1 MFHILFALHLLFAIF
16 TVGPLVHAVT
26 TATRGL
32 RQADAHATA
41 YAARMARIY
50 SGASVLVVIF
60 GFGVMASKD
69 GGKQVA
75 QFSDTWIWL
84 SALLWVVAAGLTSA
98 VIAPALDQATTQ
110 IGETTQTGEQK
121 SVAPLTT
128 RVAAGGAAVAA
139 IFVAIVFLMVYQP
152 GS

>member
-1 MFHILFALHLLFAIF
+1 MFRILFALHLIFAIF

-50 SGASVLVVIF
+50 SGASVLVIIF
-60 GFGVMASKD
+60 GVGVATSKD
-69 GGKQVA
+69 GGKRVA

-84 SALLWVVAAGLTSA
+84 SALLWVLAGALTSA
-98 VIAPALDQATTQ
+98 VIAPTLDQATRQ
-110 IGETTQTGEQK
+110 IGEQK

-128 RVAAGGAAVAA
+128 RVAVSGAGVAA
-139 IFVAIVFLMVYQP
+139 IFVTIVFLMVYKP

>member
-1 MFHILFALHLLFAIF
+1 
-16 TVGPLVHAVT
+16 
-26 TATRGL
+26 
-32 RQADAHATA
+32 
-41 YAARMARIY
+41 MARIY

-121 SVAPLTT
+121 SVAPLIT

>member
-1 MFHILFALHLLFAIF
+1 MFHIFFALHLLFAIF

-32 RQADAHATA
+32 RRADAHATA

-50 SGASVLVVIF
+50 ASASVLVIIF

-69 GGKQVA
+69 GGKRVA

-110 IGETTQTGEQK
+110 IGEQK

-128 RVAAGGAAVAA
+128 RVAATGAGVAI

>member
-50 SGASVLVVIF
+50 SNASVLVIIF

-69 GGKQVA
+69 GGKRVA

-84 SALLWVVAAGLTSA
+84 SALLWVVAAGVTSA

-110 IGETTQTGEQK
+110 IGEQK

-128 RVAAGGAAVAA
+128 RVAASGAGVAT